1 VAENES
7 TASARISAMAQHF
20 QIIVV
25 GSGFS
30 GSLMAM
36 IAHQLGFSTALLERG
51 RHPRFVIGESS
62 TPLANLLL
70 EQIADEFNLPF
81 LRPLSK
87 WGTWRRQTPHLAC
100 GLKRGFTFYRHTL
113 GKIFEPDPGRARQ
126 LMVGASPHEGVADT
140 HWYRPDFDL
149 YLVQQAQA
157 LGVTYLD
164 EIELTGAV
172 EGSNAM
178 RLTGRRRG
186 EPLEFSASFVIDAS
200 GPRGFLHRVLALP
213 EKPPPGMPPTQA
225 LFSHFTGVKELAACF
240 HADGQSPPYPPE
252 QAAVHHVFEG
262 GWIWVLK
269 FNNGITSAGV
279 ATTDSLAQQL
289 EFSAGESAWNR
300 ILNLL
305 PSLALMFWPAKAV
318 VPFIHQPRVAF
329 QSAVVAG
336 RCWTLLPSAAGVI
349 DPLLSTGFPLT
360 LLGIVR
366 LARALK
372 SLNQPAEWAIALRDY
387 AASTTLELEATARLV
402 GALYSSMNHF
412 ELFKKLSLLYFAAAS
427 FSESARRLDK
437 SHLADSFLLCRHPV
451 FSAQLREFCEIAQ
464 QSLSASDT
472 VELGRRIC
480 EAIEPFDV
488 AGLNDAAR
496 DPWYP
501 ALTRDLFA
509 NASKLQAGKAEIRTM
524 LGKCGL
530 V

>member
-1 VAENES
+1 
-7 TASARISAMAQHF
+7 MAQQF

-30 GSLMAM
+30 GTLMAM

-70 EQIADEFNLPF
+70 EQISDEFNLPSV
-81 LRPLSK
+81 RPLSK
-87 WGTWRRQTPHLAC
+87 WGTWQKQTPHLPC
-100 GLKRGFTFYRHTL
+100 GLKRGFTFYHHTL
-113 GKIFEPDPGRARQ
+113 GRFFEPNPGRGHQ
-126 LMVGASPHEGVADT
+126 LMVGASPHEEVADT

-172 EGSNAM
+172 EESNAM
-178 RLTGRRRG
+178 RLRGRRRG

-213 EKPPPGMPPTQA
+213 EKPTAGMPPTQA
-225 LFSHFTGVKELAACF
+225 LFSHFTGVKELPACF
-240 HADGQSPPYPPE
+240 HADAQSPPYPPE

-279 ATTDSLAQQL
+279 AATDSLAQQL
-289 EFSAGESAWNR
+289 EFRAGESAWKR
-300 ILNLL
+300 ILKLL
-305 PSLALMFWPAKAV
+305 PSLALMFRPAKAV

-360 LLGIVR
+360 LLGVVR
-366 LARALK
+366 LACALK
-372 SLNQPAEWAIALRDY
+372 SLDRPTEWAITLRDY
-387 AASTTLELEATARLV
+387 AHSTTLELEATARLV
-402 GALYSSMNHF
+402 GALYSCMNRF

-427 FSESARRLDK
+427 FSESARRLGK
-437 SHLADSFLLCRHPV
+437 ENLADSFLLCRHPV
-451 FSAQLREFCEIAQ
+451 FSAQLREFCEMAH
-464 QSLSASDT
+464 QSLSASGA
-472 VELGRRIC
+472 VELSRRIC

-509 NASKLQAGKAEIRTM
+509 NASKLQAGKGEIRTM
-524 LGKCGL
+524 LDKCGL
-530 V
+530 A

>member
-1 VAENES
+1 
-7 TASARISAMAQHF
+7 MAQHF
-20 QIIVV
+20 QIVVV

-70 EQIADEFNLPF
+70 EQIADDFNLPF

-87 WGTWRRQTPHLAC
+87 WGTWQKQTPHLPC
-100 GLKRGFTFYRHTL
+100 GLKRGFTFYHHTL
-113 GKIFEPDPGRARQ
+113 GKAFEPDPGLGRQ
-126 LMVGASPHEGVADT
+126 LMVGASPHEEVADT
-140 HWYRPDFDL
+140 HWYRPDFDQ

-164 EIELTGAV
+164 EIELTGVV
-172 EGSNAM
+172 EESNAM

-186 EPLEFSASFVIDAS
+186 EPLEFSANFVIDAS
-200 GPRGFLHRVLALP
+200 GPRGFLHRALALP

-225 LFSHFTGVKELAACF
+225 LFSHFTGVNELPACF
-240 HADGQSPPYPPE
+240 HADGRSLPYPPE

-279 ATTDSLAQQL
+279 AATNSLAQEL
-289 EFSAGESAWNR
+289 EFRAGEAAWNR

-305 PSLALMFWPAKAV
+305 PSLAQMFRLAKAV
-318 VPFIHQPRVAF
+318 VPFVHQPRVAF
-329 QSAVVAG
+329 QSAVVVG

-360 LLGIVR
+360 LLGVVR

-372 SLNQPAEWAIALRDY
+372 SFDRPTEWAMTLRNY
-387 AASTTLELEATARLV
+387 AHTTTLELKATGQLV
-402 GALYSSMNHF
+402 GALYSCMNRF

-427 FSESARRLDK
+427 FSESARRLGK
-437 SHLADSFLLCRHPV
+437 EHLADSFLLCRHPV
-451 FSAQLREFCEIAQ
+451 FSAQLREFCDAAR
-464 QSLSASDT
+464 QSLSASET

-480 EAIEPFDV
+480 DAIEPFDV

-509 NASKLQAGKAEIRTM
+509 NASKLQAGEAEIRTM
-524 LGKCGL
+524 LDKCGL
-530 V
+530 A

>member
-1 VAENES
+1 
-7 TASARISAMAQHF
+7 MAQHF

-87 WGTWRRQTPHLAC
+87 WGTWQKQTSRLAC
-100 GLKRGFTFYRHTL
+100 GLKRGFTFYHHTL
-113 GKIFEPDPGRARQ
+113 GRSFEPDPGRDRQ
-126 LMVGASPHEGVADT
+126 LMVGASPNEEVADT

-164 EIELTGAV
+164 EIDLTGAV
-172 EGSNAM
+172 EESDAM
-178 RLTGRRRG
+178 RMTGRRRG
-186 EPLEFSASFVIDAS
+186 KSQEFSASFVIDAS
-200 GPRGFLHRVLALP
+200 GPRGFLHRALALP
-213 EKPPPGMPPTQA
+213 EKPPAGMPLTQA
-225 LFSHFTGVKELAACF
+225 LFSHFTGVEKLPACF
-240 HADGQSPPYPPE
+240 HSDGESPPYPSE
-252 QAAVHHVFEG
+252 QAAVHHIFDG

-279 ATTDSLAQQL
+279 AATDSLAQQL
-289 EFSAGESAWNR
+289 ALHAGESAWNR
-300 ILNLL
+300 ILKRL
-305 PSLALMFWPAKAV
+305 PSLAQMFRSAKAV

-329 QSAVVAG
+329 QSGVVAG
-336 RCWTLLPSAAGVI
+336 RYWTLLPSAAGVI

-372 SLNQPAEWAIALRDY
+372 YFDQPTEWAMRLRDY
-387 AASTTLELEATARLV
+387 AHNSTLELEVTARIV
-402 GALYSSMNHF
+402 GALYSCMNRF

-427 FSESARRLDK
+427 FSESARRLGK
-437 SHLADSFLLCRHPV
+437 EHLADSFLLCRHPV
-451 FSAQLREFCEIAQ
+451 FGPQLREFCEAAH
-464 QSLSASDT
+464 QSLSASEI
-472 VELGRRIC
+472 VELGGRIC

-488 AGLNDAAR
+488 AGLTDAAR

-509 NASKLQAGKAEIRTM
+509 NASKLEAGEAEYRTM
-524 LGKCGL
+524 LERCGL
-530 V
+530 A

>member
-1 VAENES
+1 
-7 TASARISAMAQHF
+7 MAQHF

>member
-1 VAENES
+1 
-7 TASARISAMAQHF
+7 MAQHF

-81 LRPLSK
+81 LRSLSK
-87 WGTWRRQTPHLAC
+87 WGTWQKQTPHLPC
-100 GLKRGFTFYRHTL
+100 GLKRGFTFYHHTL
-113 GKIFEPDPGRARQ
+113 GKAFEADPGRDRQ

-157 LGVTYLD
+157 LGVAYMD

-172 EGSNAM
+172 EESNAIH
-178 RLTGRRRG
+178 LTGRRRG

-200 GPRGFLHRVLALP
+200 GPRGFLHRALALP
-213 EKPPPGMPPTQA
+213 EKPPGGMPPTQA
-225 LFSHFTGVKELAACF
+225 LFSHFTGVKELPACF

-252 QAAVHHVFEG
+252 QAAVHHVFHG

-279 ATTDSLAQQL
+279 AATDSLAQQL
-289 EFSAGESAWNR
+289 ELPAGESAWNR
-300 ILNLL
+300 ILKLL
-305 PSLALMFWPAKAV
+305 PSLAEIFGPAKAV
-318 VPFIHQPRVAF
+318 APFIHQPRVAF

-336 RCWTLLPSAAGVI
+336 RCWTLLPSAAGAI

-360 LLGIVR
+360 LLGVVR

-372 SLNQPAEWAIALRDY
+372 AFDRPTEWAQILRDY
-387 AASTTLELEATARLV
+387 ARSTTLELEVTARLV
-402 GALYSSMNHF
+402 GTLYSCMNRF
-412 ELFKKLSLLYFAAAS
+412 EIFKKLSLLYFAAAS
-427 FSESARRLDK
+427 FSESARRLGK
-437 SHLADSFLLCRHPV
+437 EHLADSFLLCRHPV
-451 FSAQLREFCEIAQ
+451 FSAQLREFCQAAH
-464 QSLSASDT
+464 QSLSASET
-472 VELGRRIC
+472 VELSRRIC

-488 AGLNDAAR
+488 AGLNDTAR

-509 NASKLQAGKAEIRTM
+509 NGSKLQASNAEIRTM
-524 LGKCGL
+524 LDKCGL
-530 V
+530 A